1 MAPIIGF
8 NDKAMAGQYI
18 ALYMYENTINVSNI
32 FKEKWDTRSSP
43 FTMLVFFYMI
53 FITEGKAFTT

>member
-8 NDKAMAGQYI
+8 NVKAMAGQYI
-18 ALYMYENTINVSNI
+18 ALYMYEYTINVSDI

-43 FTMLVFFYMI
+43 FAMLLFFLHD
-53 FITEGKAFTT
+53 FHN